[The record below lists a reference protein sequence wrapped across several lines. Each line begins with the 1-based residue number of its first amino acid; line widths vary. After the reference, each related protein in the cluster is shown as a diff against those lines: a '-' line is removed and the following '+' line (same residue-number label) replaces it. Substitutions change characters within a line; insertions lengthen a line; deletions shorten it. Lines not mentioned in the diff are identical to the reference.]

1 MSQDLT
7 ERRPRLMNTGEVAKY
22 LRVSRSLI
30 YRMARE
36 GQIPA
41 LKVGRKWL
49 FRKETIEQWLAER
62 EDVLAEA
69 QEEEKQRK

>member
-1 MSQDLT
+1 
-7 ERRPRLMNTGEVAKY
+7 MNTGEVAKY

-49 FRKETIEQWLAER
+49 FRKETIEQWLSER
-62 EDVLAEA
+62 EDLPLPAGGDEDH
-69 QEEEKQRK
+69 Q

>member
-1 MSQDLT
+1 MTQELP

-49 FRKETIEQWLAER
+49 FRKETIEQWLSQR
-62 EDVLAEA
+62 EDSLLTE
-69 QEEEKQRK
+69 QRSQNRKQ

>member
-1 MSQDLT
+1 LSQDLI

-62 EDVLAEA
+62 EDVLIAS
-69 QEEEKQRK
+69 QNEEDRK

>member
-1 MSQDLT
+1 LSQDLI

-62 EDVLAEA
+62 EDVLIAS
-69 QEEEKQRK
+69 QNEEDHK

>member
-1 MSQDLT
+1 MSQDLI

-62 EDVLAEA
+62 EDVLVASQ
-69 QEEEKQRK
+69 QEQGRK

>member
-1 MSQDLT
+1 MSQDLI

-62 EDVLAEA
+62 EDVLVTSQQ
-69 QEEEKQRK
+69 QEERK

>member
-1 MSQDLT
+1 
-7 ERRPRLMNTGEVAKY
+7 
-22 LRVSRSLI
+22 
-30 YRMARE
+30 MARE

-62 EDVLAEA
+62 EDILIASE
-69 QEEEKQRK
+69 QGEDHK

>member
-1 MSQDLT
+1 
-7 ERRPRLMNTGEVAKY
+7 MNTGEVAKY

-49 FRKETIEQWLAER
+49 FRKETIEQWLSER
-62 EDVLAEA
+62 EDLPLASGSNEDH
-69 QEEEKQRK
+69 K

>member
-1 MSQDLT
+1 MNQDLI

-49 FRKETIEQWLAER
+49 FRKETIEQWLSER
-62 EDVLAEA
+62 EDLPIHEGGN
-69 QEEEKQRK
+69 EDHH

>member
-1 MSQDLT
+1 MNKELT
-7 ERRPRLMNTGEVAKY
+7 ERRPRLMNTEEVAKY

-49 FRKETIEQWLAER
+49 FRKETIEQWLSQR
-62 EDVLAEA
+62 EDLLLESEQ
-69 QEEEKQRK
+69 QE

>member
-1 MSQDLT
+1 MSQDLI

-62 EDVLAEA
+62 EDVLIAS
-69 QEEEKQRK
+69 QNEEDHK

>member
-1 MSQDLT
+1 MSQDLI

-49 FRKETIEQWLAER
+49 FRKETIEHWLAER
-62 EDVLAEA
+62 EDVLVASQ
-69 QEEEKQRK
+69 QEEGRK